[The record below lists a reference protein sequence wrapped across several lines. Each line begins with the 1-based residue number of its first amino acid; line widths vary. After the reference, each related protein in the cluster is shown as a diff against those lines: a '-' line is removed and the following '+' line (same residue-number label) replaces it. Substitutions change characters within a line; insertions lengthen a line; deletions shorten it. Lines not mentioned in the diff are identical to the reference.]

1 MENILSNKILSDI
14 PSRPTRP
21 ITLNDVVGMV
31 FDNGIELTMVFKDNH
46 AESVNITSKYIGN
59 ITRWDRLQDMINE
72 LFSGDTFLLNQSL
85 KSDHPNLWEDLT
97 KYLGQNGI
105 EISNAYYMEL

>member
-1 MENILSNKILSDI
+1 MKNILSDKILSDI

-21 ITLNDVVGMV
+21 LTLNDVVGMV

-46 AESVNITSKYIGN
+46 AETVNITSKYTGD
-59 ITRWDRLQDMINE
+59 ITRWDSLDNMISE

-85 KSDHPNLWEDLT
+85 KSDYPSLWEDLT
-97 KYLGQNGI
+97 KHLGQNGI